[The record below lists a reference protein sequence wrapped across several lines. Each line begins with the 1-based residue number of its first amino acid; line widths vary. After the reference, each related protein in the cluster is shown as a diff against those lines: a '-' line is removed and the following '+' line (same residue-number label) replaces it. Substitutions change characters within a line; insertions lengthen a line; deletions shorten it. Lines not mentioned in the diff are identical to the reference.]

1 MAARPSPESSRGAIA
16 WMAGH
21 SVAANLLM
29 LTCLIGG
36 FIFLQNI
43 RQELF
48 PVFDVDTVAVTVVYP
63 GASPEE
69 VESGII
75 LAVEEAVSALDG
87 VDEVT
92 STAMEGLAWVD
103 VKALTGADL
112 QKLAQDVQGEVDR
125 ITSFPEE
132 AEEPQITIISNKR
145 VVLSVVLYGDAPP
158 ASLHEL
164 AEQMRDQFLQDP
176 GITQVDL
183 DGVRPLEIGIEVPQE
198 NLRRYNLTLE
208 ELAGRLRN
216 ASVDLPGGSVK
227 ADSGEILIRVKE
239 RRDFGREFARL
250 PVITK
255 DDGSRVLLEEIA
267 SIDDGY
273 RDTDYYATYNG
284 KPAVMINVYSVGDQ
298 TPIQVSRT
306 VRSHLEQLRP
316 TLPAGI
322 ELSILRDRSEIF
334 AQRIDLLL
342 RNSAIGLSLVIVMLA
357 LFLEFR
363 LAFWVMMGIPI
374 SFMGSFIL
382 LPLFDVSINMISLF
396 AYLICLGIVVDDA
409 IVVGEN
415 VYHYRQSGLGPLE
428 AAVKGAR
435 DMAMPVTFSILTN
448 IATFMPLY
456 FIPGTDGKIFRVIP
470 LVVCTV
476 FAVSLFESIF
486 ILPAHLARQREKKRR
501 GLSAFLHAR
510 QQDFSLAFSRWVH
523 NRYSP
528 LLGFVLSYR
537 YLTLAM
543 ALAVLVLTISFAV
556 SGRMGMEMYPKLE
569 SDFARATLTMPYGAA
584 VDKTE
589 AVARRLLAAARQTA
603 TETGREKELVQGI
616 FTEIGTDGS
625 HKAEV
630 TVYLAP
636 PEVRDKILGTAAFT
650 RRWRELTGEIT
661 GSKSLRFESDAG
673 GPGSGNAITIELNH
687 RDLGVLQRASRELAD
702 GLQAYPLVTDI
713 DDGFTP
719 GKEQLDF
726 TLLPQGKSLGFTAR
740 EVARQ
745 IRNAFY
751 GAEVL
756 RQQRGRNEMKVMVR
770 LPEAERISQYHI
782 DELMLQSPDGNEVPL
797 RDVAR
802 ITRGRAYME
811 ISRRNGRRVVQVQ
824 CDVTPRNKAGE
835 IINDLQETLLPGLTA
850 SHPGL
855 RYSFEGRQADMR
867 KNLGNLKVSFILALL
882 AVFALLAIPFRSYS
896 QPLIVMLAIP
906 FGIIGAIFGH
916 LLLGYS
922 LSIMSLLGIV
932 ALSGVVVNDSLVLVT
947 RANELQEEQ
956 GGTAL
961 QIILAASAQRFR
973 PIILTTVTTFG
984 GLSPMIL
991 ETSRQA
997 RFLIPMAIS
1006 LGFGVL
1012 FATIITL
1019 VLVPSLY
1026 LIIDD
1031 IRILAGKNS

>member
-1 MAARPSPESSRGAIA
+1 MTDKRSPEIAKGAIA

-21 SVAANLLM
+21 TVAANLLM
-29 LTCLIGG
+29 LTCIIGG

-43 RQELF
+43 KQELF
-48 PVFDVDTVAVTVVYP
+48 PVFDVDTVEVTVSYP

-92 STAMEGLAWVD
+92 STAAEGLAIVY
-103 VKALTGADL
+103 VKALIGTDL
-112 QKLAQDVQGEVDR
+112 QKLSQDVQSEVDR
-125 ITSFPEE
+125 ITSFPED
-132 AEEPQITIISNKR
+132 AEKPQITIITNKR
-145 VVLSVVLYGDAPP
+145 VVLSVVLSGDAAP

-183 DGVRPLEIGIEVPQE
+183 SGVRPLEISIEVPLE

-208 ELAGRLRN
+208 ELADRLRN
-216 ASVDLPGGSVK
+216 ASVDLPGGSIK
-227 ADSGEILIRVKE
+227 AQSGEILIRVKE
-239 RRDFGREFARL
+239 RRDFGRQFARL
-250 PVITK
+250 PIITQ
-255 DDGSRVLLEEIA
+255 DDGSQVLLEQIA
-267 SIDDGY
+267 TIDDGY
-273 RDTDYYATYNG
+273 RDSDYYATYNG
-284 KPAVMINVYSVGDQ
+284 KPAVMVNVYSVGDQ
-298 TPIQVSRT
+298 TPIQISET
-306 VRSHLEQLRP
+306 VRSHLDQIKAN
-316 TLPAGI
+316 LPAGI
-322 ELSILRDRSEIF
+322 ELNVRRDRSEIF

-342 RNSAIGLSLVIVMLA
+342 RNSAMGLSLVMIVLA

-382 LPLFDVSINMISLF
+382 LPLFGVSINMISLF

-415 VYHYRQSGLGPLE
+415 VYHYRQSGLKPLE

-456 FIPGTDGKIFRVIP
+456 FIPGTDGKVFRVIP

-486 ILPAHLARQREKKRR
+486 VLPAHLAHQKEKKRK
-501 GLSAFLHAR
+501 GLGAYLHAR
-510 QQDFSLAFSRWVH
+510 QQDFSTGFSSWVQ
-523 NRYSP
+523 NRYLP
-528 LLGFVLSYR
+528 FLGFVLSYR
-537 YLTLAM
+537 YITLAI
-543 ALAVLVLTISFAV
+543 ASAVLGLTISFAV

-569 SDFARATLTMPYGAA
+569 SDFARATLTMPYG
-584 VDKTE
+584 E
-589 AVARRLLAAARQTA
+589 AVEKTDAVTQRMLAAARQTA
-603 TETGREKELVQGI
+603 AETGKEKELVQGI
-616 FTEIGTDGS
+616 FTEIGHGGS
-625 HKAEV
+625 NRAEM

-636 PEVRDKILGTAAFT
+636 PDVRDKIMGTAAFT
-650 RRWRELTGEIT
+650 KRWRQLTGEIA
-661 GSKSLRFESDAG
+661 GIKSMRFESDAG

-687 RDLGVLQRASRELAD
+687 RNLDVLQRASRELAE
-702 GLQAYPLVTDI
+702 GLEAYPLVTDV

-726 TLLPQGKSLGFTAR
+726 TLLPEGKSLGFTAR

-745 IRNAFY
+745 IRNAYY
-751 GAEVL
+751 GAEVV
-756 RQQRGRNEMKVMVR
+756 RQQRGRNELRVMVR
-770 LPEAERISQYHI
+770 LPEAERISKYHV
-782 DELMLQSPDGNEVPL
+782 DELMLQSPDGKEVPL
-797 RDVAR
+797 RDVVQ

-811 ISRRNGRRVVQVQ
+811 ISRRSGRRVVQVE
-824 CDVTPRNKAGE
+824 CDVTPRSKAGE
-835 IINDLQETLLPGLTA
+835 IITDLQETLLPRLTA
-850 SHPGL
+850 NYPGL

-867 KNLGNLKVSFILALL
+867 ENLSNLKTGFMLALL
-882 AVFALLAIPFRSYS
+882 VVFALLAIPFRSYV
-896 QPLIVMLAIP
+896 QPLIVMVAIP

-947 RANELQEEQ
+947 RTNELRREQ

-961 QIILAASAQRFR
+961 QIIQAASAQRFR

-984 GLSPMIL
+984 GLAPMIL

-1012 FATIITL
+1012 FATVITL

-1031 IRILAGKNS
+1031 IRTLAGKNS

>member
-1 MAARPSPESSRGAIA
+1 MAGNHSPEISRGAIA

-21 SVAANLLM
+21 SVAANLIM

-43 RQELF
+43 KQELF
-48 PVFDVDTVAVTVVYP
+48 PVFEVDTVEVEVVYP

-87 VDEVT
+87 LEEVT
-92 STAMEGLAWVD
+92 STAYQGLAVVE

-112 QKLAQDVQGEVDR
+112 QKLAQDVQSEVDR
-125 ITSFPEE
+125 ITSFPED
-132 AEEPQITIISNKR
+132 AEKPQITVLSNKR
-145 VVLSVVLYGDAPP
+145 VVLSVVLYGDTAP

-164 AEQMRDQFLQDP
+164 AEQLRDQLLQDP

-183 DGVRPLEIGIEVPQE
+183 AGVRPLEISIEVPLE
-198 NLRRYNLTLE
+198 NLRRYNITLE
-208 ELAGRLRN
+208 ELADRLRN
-216 ASVDLPGGSVK
+216 ASVDLPGGYIK
-227 ADSGEILIRVKE
+227 AQSGEILIRVKE
-239 RRDFGREFARL
+239 RRDFGRQFARL

-255 DDGSRVLLEEIA
+255 DDGSQVLLEQIA
-267 SIDDGY
+267 TTRDGY
-273 RDTDYYATYNG
+273 SDTDYYATYNG

-298 TPIQVSRT
+298 TPIQVSKT
-306 VRSHLEQLRP
+306 VRRYLEQLQP
-316 TLPAGI
+316 TLPTGI
-322 ELSILRDRSEIF
+322 ELNVLRDRSEIF

-342 RNSAIGLSLVIVMLA
+342 RNSAMGLSLVMVVLA

-382 LPLFDVSINMISLF
+382 LPFFDVSINMISLF

-415 VYHYRQSGLGPLE
+415 VYHYRQSGLAPLK

-448 IATFMPLY
+448 ITTFMPLY
-456 FIPGTDGKIFRVIP
+456 FIPGTDGKVFRVIP

-476 FAVSLFESIF
+476 FVVSLFESVF
-486 ILPAHLARQREKKRR
+486 VLPAHLAHQKEKKRR
-501 GLSAFLHAR
+501 GLGAFLHAR
-510 QQDFSLAFSRWVH
+510 QQDFSTAFSNWVH

-528 LLGFVLSYR
+528 FLCFVLNYR
-537 YLTLAM
+537 YLTLTIAI
-543 ALAVLVLTISFAV
+543 AVLVLTISFAV

-569 SDFARATLTMPYGAA
+569 SDFARATLTMPYGMA
-584 VDKTE
+584 VEKTD
-589 AVARRLLAAARQTA
+589 AVAQRMLQAARQTA
-603 TETGREKELVQGI
+603 VETGSEKELVQGI
-616 FTEIGTDGS
+616 FTETGQGGS
-625 HKAEV
+625 HKAQM

-636 PEVRDKILGTAAFT
+636 PEIRDKIMGTAAFT
-650 RRWRELTGEIT
+650 KRWRELTGEIT
-661 GSKSLRFESDAG
+661 GIKSLRFESDAG

-687 RDLGVLQRASRELAD
+687 RDLDVLQRASRELAD
-702 GLQAYPLVTDI
+702 ELQAYPLVNDV

-726 TLLPQGKSLGFTAR
+726 TLLPEGKSLGFTAR

-745 IRNAFY
+745 IRNSFY

-756 RQQRGRNEMKVMVR
+756 RQQRGRNELKIMVR
-770 LPEAERISQYHI
+770 LPEAERISKYHV
-782 DELMLQSPDGNEVPL
+782 DELMLLSPDGKEVPL
-797 RDVAR
+797 RDVVQ
-802 ITRGRAYME
+802 ITRGRAFTD

-824 CDVTPRNKAGE
+824 CDVTPRSKAGE
-835 IINDLQETLLPGLTA
+835 IINDLQQTVLPQLTA
-850 SHPGL
+850 AYPGL

-867 KNLGNLKVSFILALL
+867 ENMSNLKISFLLAML
-882 AVFALLAIPFRSYS
+882 AVFALLAIPFRSYI
-896 QPLIVMLAIP
+896 QPFIVMVAIP

-947 RANELQEEQ
+947 RANELRKEQ
-956 GGTAL
+956 GGTAR
-961 QIILAASAQRFR
+961 QIIQAASAQRFR

-984 GLSPMIL
+984 GLAPMIM

-1026 LIIDD
+1026 VIIDD
-1031 IRILAGKNS
+1031 IRTIACKNS

>member
-1 MAARPSPESSRGAIA
+1 MSDNHSPETSKGAIA

-21 SVAANLLM
+21 SVAANLIM

-43 RQELF
+43 KQELF
-48 PVFDVDTVAVTVVYP
+48 PVFEVDTVEVEVVYP

-87 VDEVT
+87 LDEVT
-92 STAMEGLAWVD
+92 STAYQGLAVVE

-112 QKLAQDVQGEVDR
+112 QKLAQDVQSEVDR
-125 ITSFPEE
+125 ITSFPED
-132 AEEPQITIISNKR
+132 AEKPQITLLSNKR
-145 VVLSVVLYGDAPP
+145 IVLSVVLYGDAAP

-164 AEQMRDQFLQDP
+164 AEQLRDQLLQDP

-183 DGVRPLEIGIEVPQE
+183 SGVRPLEISIEVPLE
-198 NLRRYNLTLE
+198 NLRRYNISLE
-208 ELAGRLRN
+208 ELASRLRD
-216 ASVDLPGGSVK
+216 ASVDLPGGYIK
-227 ADSGEILIRVKE
+227 AQSGEILIRVKE

-250 PVITK
+250 PVITN
-255 DDGSRVLLEEIA
+255 DDGSQVLLEQIA
-267 SIDDGY
+267 TIDDGY

-298 TPIQVSRT
+298 TPIQVSKT
-306 VRSHLEQLRP
+306 VRSYLDQIKPSLP
-316 TLPAGI
+316 TGI
-322 ELSILRDRSEIF
+322 ELTVRRDRSEIF

-342 RNSAIGLSLVIVMLA
+342 RNSAMGLSLVMVMLA

-382 LPLFDVSINMISLF
+382 LPFFDVSINMISLF

-415 VYHYRQSGLGPLE
+415 VYHYRQMGLSPLK

-456 FIPGTDGKIFRVIP
+456 FIPGTDGKVFRVIP

-476 FAVSLFESIF
+476 FAVSLFESVF
-486 ILPAHLARQREKKRR
+486 VLPAHLAHQKEKKRR
-501 GLSAFLHAR
+501 GLGAFLHAR
-510 QQDFSLAFSRWVH
+510 QQDFSTAFSNWVK

-528 LLGFVLSYR
+528 FLCFVLSYR
-537 YLTLAM
+537 YLTLAI
-543 ALAVLVLTISFAV
+543 AIAVLALTISFAV
-556 SGRMGMEMYPKLE
+556 SGRMGMEMFPKLE
-569 SDFARATLTMPYGAA
+569 SDYARATLTMPYGMA
-584 VDKTE
+584 VEKTD
-589 AVARRLLAAARQTA
+589 AVAQRMLQSAWQTA
-603 TETGREKELVQGI
+603 AETGKEKELVQGI
-616 FTEIGTDGS
+616 FTEIGSGGS
-625 HKAEV
+625 HKALM

-636 PEVRDKILGTAAFT
+636 PEVRDKIMGTAAFT
-650 RRWRELTGEIT
+650 KRWRELTGEIT
-661 GSKSLRFESDAG
+661 GIKSLRFESDAG

-687 RDLGVLQRASRELAD
+687 RDLDVLQRASRELAN
-702 GLQAYPLVTDI
+702 GLEGYPLVNDV

-726 TLLPQGKSLGFTAR
+726 TLLPEGKSLGFTAR

-745 IRNAFY
+745 IRNSFY

-756 RQQRGRNEMKVMVR
+756 RQQRGRNELKIMVR
-770 LPEAERISQYHI
+770 LPEAERISKYHV
-782 DELMLQSPDGNEVPL
+782 DELMLLSPGGKEVPL
-797 RDVAR
+797 RDVAQ
-802 ITRGRAYME
+802 ITRGRAFTD
-811 ISRRNGRRVVQVQ
+811 IARRNGRRVVQVQ
-824 CDVTPRNKAGE
+824 CDVTPRSKAGE
-835 IINDLQETLLPGLTA
+835 IINDLQETVLPQLTA
-850 SHPGL
+850 NYPGL

-867 KNLGNLKVSFILALL
+867 KNMSNLKISFMLALL
-882 AVFALLAIPFRSYS
+882 VVFALLAIPFRSYI
-896 QPLIVMLAIP
+896 QPLIVMVAIP

-947 RANELQEEQ
+947 RANELRKEQ

-961 QIILAASAQRFR
+961 QIIQAASAQRFR

-984 GLSPMIL
+984 GLAPMIM

-1012 FATIITL
+1012 FATIISL

-1031 IRILAGKNS
+1031 IKTIAFKSS